1 LRITASD
8 IKTKELTMAEIKIE
22 KKTSIWIWILLGTAI
37 IGAFI
42 YYLSSREQT
51 NEMEEIPKPVDL
63 IDVNENNATVN
74 AFVIFIES
82 DTNKITLDHKFTSEA
97 LIKLTD
103 ATNAM
108 AAEIGYDI
116 KADMEKVKGYADFLT
131 RDVMNTLHADSIR
144 KSFDILTNVLQNIQQ
159 AKYPAL
165 NIEVAE
171 LREASVAVK
180 PDILTLDQKDEVKN
194 FFKKAS
200 ILLKKMN

>member
-1 LRITASD
+1 
-8 IKTKELTMAEIKIE
+8 MAEIKIE